1 MTCHFGHNYYIT
13 LNAEQH
19 VRYLFSAVQ
28 SGRFVTFTL
37 AYMGLCRSAS
47 DAVLPKTEDQMAEDG
62 DPTKTQPVKDPPAV
76 LSKALKLI
84 ESPDEDW

>member
-1 MTCHFGHNYYIT
+1 
-13 LNAEQH
+13 
-19 VRYLFSAVQ
+19 
-28 SGRFVTFTL
+28 
-37 AYMGLCRSAS
+37 MGLSRSAS

-84 ESPDEDW
+84 ESPDEDWYKRYTFYSCSTVIPVVV